1 MKRRLLAVILTIVL
15 LLSLAACNKKTISS
29 SGATTTHPDDIP
41 PTDEYTTSTL
51 PPETEPEVAFQTNM
65 QLLPETVENP
75 ERLPVLKWVCLTE
88 LMLGGGLRTWSEDAA
103 IELNQMLAEKNM
115 PFRVQFI
122 LMTSDQY
129 YGEWEWL
136 KQEGIPELLAEADL
150 IYGYFSSEDMQKYL
164 HPITEYAVGTAQ
176 PSLKNA
182 VPHEIYWGRGRA
194 TGEVYGIAA
203 TTTPSPLASG
213 WYIKEDSL
221 ANLGLSTSD
230 FNKKVLWEMDDF
242 FATVYQKNGN
252 IPFLYVDNDS
262 VISYGFA
269 GRDGTEGYLP
279 GALQSAIDCRY
290 QCIGSCFA
298 IDYSQ
303 EVPTVVNY
311 LDTDYVR
318 NCQAAI
324 TRYKELGYTTY
335 SYEDSKVIYTSVRAN
350 FPYLTPDNC
359 IDIPSGELRIAAGS
373 GNGFVSGISATSEH
387 QEEALSLLAL
397 IAEDEEF
404 RVQLFYGK
412 EGRDYVLKDG
422 YYVGVKQDDGSRYN
436 LDFLSCLAYFSGLS
450 CRWGSMEFMRVPSV
464 DNSAE
469 PIIEGKTLLQT
480 HQTLLDES
488 VVWYPLQY
496 AYSASAF
503 DSGTLCFDFT
513 GFEQELAAMQE
524 IYNYYFRFFTNHQEI
539 KDNSATSEDESLP
552 EMTQEMY
559 QQMLEDL
566 KAAGSD
572 RILAEL
578 QRQLTQWQNANQD

>member
-1 MKRRLLAVILTIVL
+1 MRKFVYLSIVL
-15 LLSLAACNKKTISS
+15 LLLLSF
-29 SGATTTHPDDIP
+29 SGCVVKPGNATTVTNNDPDVPTVPNVTTIP
-41 PTDEYTTSTL
+41 QQS
-51 PPETEPEVAFQTNM
+51 ETEIEVQINT
-65 QLLPETVENP
+65 QVLPATVENP
-75 ERLPVLKWVCLTE
+75 DKLPVLKWVCLTE
-88 LMLGGGLRTWSEDAA
+88 MMLGGGLRVWNETAA
-103 IELNQMLAEKNM
+103 IELNQMLAERNM

-136 KQEGIPELLAEADL
+136 EQEGIPELLAEADL

-164 HPITEYAVGTAQ
+164 IPITEYAEGTAQ
-176 PSLKNA
+176 PSLENA
-182 VPHEIYWGRGRA
+182 VPHEIYWGRGRTA
-194 TGEVYGIAA
+194 GEVYGIAA
-203 TTTPSPLASG
+203 TTTPSPLANG
-213 WYIKEDSL
+213 WFIKEDSL
-221 ANLGLSTSD
+221 ADLGLSTSD
-230 FNKKVLWEMDDF
+230 FQGKLLWEMDDC
-242 FATVYQKNGN
+242 FAAVYQKNGN

-262 VISYGFA
+262 VVSYGFA
-269 GRDGTEGYLP
+269 GRGDTEGYLP
-279 GALQSAIDCRY
+279 AVLQSVIDCRY

-324 TRYKELGYTTY
+324 TRYKKLGYTTY

-350 FPYLTPDNC
+350 FPYSTPDNC
-359 IDIPSGELRIAAGS
+359 IAIPNGELRIAAGS
-373 GNGFVSGISATSEH
+373 GNGFVSGISASSKH
-387 QEEALSLLAL
+387 PEEALSLLAL

-404 RVQLFYGK
+404 RMQLFYGE
-412 EGRDYVLKDG
+412 EGRDYVLEDG
-422 YYVGVKQDDGSRYN
+422 YYVSVKQDDGSRYN

-450 CRWGSMEFMRVPSV
+450 CDGESMEFMRVPSV

-469 PIIEGKTLLQT
+469 PILEGETLLQT
-480 HQTLLDES
+480 HRTLLDES

-539 KDNSATSEDESLP
+539 KDNPNTPQDESLP
-552 EMTQEMY
+552 EMTQDMY
-559 QQMLEDL
+559 QQMLDDL
-566 KAAGSD
+566 KTAGSD